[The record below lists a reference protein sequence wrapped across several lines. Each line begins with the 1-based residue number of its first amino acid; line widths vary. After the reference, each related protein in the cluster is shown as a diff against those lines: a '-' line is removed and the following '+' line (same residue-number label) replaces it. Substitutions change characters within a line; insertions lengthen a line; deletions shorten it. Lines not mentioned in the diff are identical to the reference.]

1 MKALNDGIAEFNSQT
16 RNPMNLVIFSYAAQH
31 VLRVS
36 RTIRQ
41 PFGNALLV
49 GFGGGGRQSLTKL
62 ATFMAGFQLFQVTIT
77 KLYGTNEWQ
86 EDLKARLLLL
96 SPRSKINTVSMSPA
110 TESSLEH
117 VLHVDDNCLVLAII
131 AAGLL
136 EGIHTDSIDAL

>member
-1 MKALNDGIAEFNSQT
+1 VKALNDGIAEFNSQT

-86 EDLKARLLLL
+86 EDLKARLMLL
-96 SPRSKINTVSMSPA
+96 SPRSKINTVSMKSGYRIKFRA
-110 TESSLEH
+110 
-117 VLHVDDNCLVLAII
+117 CLTC
-131 AAGLL
+131 GR
-136 EGIHTDSIDAL
+136 